1 MEIVSISIF
10 FLLFSEKGD
19 ESDILF
25 RNIGDSETVQR
36 SWMKHFCHVGHV
48 QTNKI
53 SLKKLEEDSEKNK
66 PRILRR
72 EIWILAA
79 IV

>member
-1 MEIVSISIF
+1 MVFRIV
-10 FLLFSEKGD
+10 
-19 ESDILF
+19 
-25 RNIGDSETVQR
+25 GDSETVQR
-36 SWMKHFCHVGHV
+36 RWMKHFCHVVPV

-53 SLKKLEEDSEKNK
+53 VFEICLKKRLEDSEKNE